1 MERPVGNAE
10 AGSPLIPPGTTERI
24 GPYRILKVLG
34 EGGMGVVYE
43 AEQLTPVHRR
53 VALKMLRTG
62 LDSGD
67 VLARFEAE
75 RQALAVMDHPNIAK
89 VLDAGVSETGRP
101 YFVMELVK
109 GIALNEYCDLRRLTV
124 RDRVRLFI
132 DICRAVQ
139 HAHQK
144 GVIHRDLKPSNV
156 LVAEEQGARP
166 KIIDFGIAKA
176 IAQRLTDRTLVTA
189 FGQYVGTPAYMSP
202 EQAEG
207 AGLDVDTRTD
217 IYSLGVM
224 LYELLVGRLPVDPE
238 EMGLPNF
245 IVSLTM
251 GNADPPKPSTRIGQM
266 AQAAPAL
273 ASLRM
278 TDVAGFRREL
288 SGDLDWIVMKAME
301 ADRGRRYETANGL
314 ALDLERYL
322 ADEPVTARPPSARYR
337 LGKFARRNRA
347 AVVAAGLVVI
357 SLVTGTSLA
366 VAGMLRASRAEVV
379 ARRDAAAASQI
390 SDFLV
395 NLFALSNPE
404 VKSAGSM
411 TVREAL
417 DSGAAQV
424 ASLHGQPVLQS
435 RLLRTMGRAYTNLG
449 MLDRADSLL
458 GQALALRRDATPT
471 DSAALAESLLDM
483 GKVLTQQG
491 KLTSAES
498 NVRASLAIHE
508 RMKPP
513 SDTSLSRD
521 HYELGRLAMIRDD
534 AVGTRAEM
542 SEALEYAERSG
553 VAPADPLRLN
563 ALTGIA
569 SSYVMAQKY
578 DAAVMEYR
586 KVLAIAE
593 PVYGMHSIQVLS
605 PMVNLAIAYRNMG
618 RYAQAESLLVRV
630 IPPARDLFGPSSSRT
645 ASLLVNLG
653 QVYAAQRR
661 WQDAETALR
670 QGIALDERI
679 LDPASPDLARD
690 LKPLADMLAQ
700 SGRMLEAD
708 SLYRRVLGIQTR
720 VLAPGSPELRETD
733 SSYAVVLRALGRVS
747 EAEVMEARAAGTA
760 LPR

>member
-1 MERPVGNAE
+1 MERPVGNGDAR
-10 AGSPLIPPGTTERI
+10 SPLVPPGTTERI

-43 AEQLTPVHRR
+43 AEQLAPVHRR

-89 VLDAGVSETGRP
+89 VLDAGVTDTGRP

-132 DICRAVQ
+132 DISRAVQ

-273 ASLRM
+273 ASLRK

-288 SGDLDWIVMKAME
+288 SGDLDWIVMKAMD

-337 LGKFARRNRA
+337 LGKFVRRNRA
-347 AVVAAGLVVI
+347 AVVAAGLVVL
-357 SLVTGTSLA
+357 SLVAGITLA
-366 VAGMLRASRAEVV
+366 VDGMLRASRAEVV

-395 NLFALSNPE
+395 NLFAMSNTDA
-404 VKSAGSM
+404 KSAGAT

-417 DSGAAQV
+417 DSGAARI
-424 ASLHGQPVLQS
+424 AALHGQPAVQS
-435 RLLRTMGRAYTNLG
+435 RLLRTMGRVYTNLG
-449 MLDRADSLL
+449 LLDRADSLL
-458 GQALALRRDATPT
+458 RQALVLRRSASPV
-471 DSAALAESLLDM
+471 DSAALAESLLDI
-483 GKVLTQQG
+483 GRLLVKQG
-491 KLTSAES
+491 KLAEAES
-498 NVRASLAIHE
+498 TVKASLAIRE
-508 RMKPP
+508 RMRPLND
-513 SDTSLSRD
+513 SSLGAC
-521 HYELGRLAMIRDD
+521 HYELGLLAVARDD
-534 AVGTRAEM
+534 ANGTRNEM
-542 SEALEYAERSG
+542 RKALEYTERSG
-553 VAPADPLRLN
+553 VTPADPQSLDARTVL
-563 ALTGIA
+563 A
-569 SSYVMAQKY
+569 SSYVMTQQY
-578 DAAVMEYR
+578 DTAAAEFR
-586 KVLAIAE
+586 KILAVAE
-593 PVYGMHSIQVLS
+593 PAYGLRSNQVIGA
-605 PMVNLAIAYRNMG
+605 MVNLAVTYRNMG

-630 IPPARDLFGPSSSRT
+630 IPPVRELYGPNSART
-645 ASLLVNLG
+645 SLVLVNLG
-653 QVYAAQRR
+653 QVYAAQHR
-661 WQDAETALR
+661 WKEAEATLR
-670 QGIALDERI
+670 QGIAIDERI
-679 LDPASPDLARD
+679 LDPASPDLAQD
-690 LKPLADMLAQ
+690 LRPLADILAQ
-700 SGRMLEAD
+700 SGRTLEAD
-708 SLYRRVLGIQTR
+708 SLYRRI
-720 VLAPGSPELRETD
+720 LAIERRAFAPDSPELRQAD
-733 SSYAVVLRALGRVS
+733 SAYSVVLRALGRVS
-747 EAEVMEARAAGTA
+747 EAETMEAKAAGTV
-760 LPR
+760 LPD